1 MVSRIS
7 HPIVYLDSGIG
18 GIPYM
23 VHCHELLRKHHYIY
37 VADCEHFPYGE
48 KPGKELQTILTDVV
62 GEIISKYNPQ
72 LLVLAC
78 NTASVTTLE
87 TLRRSYSLPLVGVV
101 PAVKPASL
109 NSKSGKIA
117 LLVTER
123 TAVEEYLLDLISQ
136 FASDHNVHTVI
147 AGGIVSAI
155 ERYCN
160 SLSHALH
167 NRIIEES
174 SKVVKELQDME
185 IDTLVL
191 GCTHFT
197 YILNYL
203 RSQLDPRIAI
213 IDSRTGISRRVA
225 ALLSPADQYR
235 AYSVPYP
242 LPPELYTT
250 GTSKLSS
257 NVATLLRECGIH
269 YAGQL

>member
-1 MVSRIS
+1 MASRVSR
-7 HPIVYLDSGIG
+7 PIVYLDSGIG

-23 VHCHELLRKHHYIY
+23 VHCHELLREYHYIY
-37 VADCEHFPYGE
+37 VADCEHFPYGA
-48 KPGKELQTILTDVV
+48 KPGKELRTILTDVV
-62 GEIISKYNPQ
+62 EKIISEYNPQ

-78 NTASVTTLE
+78 NTASVTALT
-87 TLRRSYSLPLVGVV
+87 TLRKSYSLPLVGVV

-109 NSKSGKIA
+109 NSERGKIA

-136 FASDHNVHTVI
+136 FASDRNVHTVV

-160 SLSHALH
+160 SLSRTLH

-174 SKVVKELQDME
+174 RTIVEELQNME

-191 GCTHFT
+191 GCTHFI

-225 ALLSPADQYR
+225 ALLSPGDQYR
-235 AYSVPYP
+235 THLAPSP

-250 GTSKLSS
+250 GTSELSD
-257 NVATLLRECGIH
+257 NVAALLHECSIH